1 MRIQP
6 IELPEAR
13 RFCRVLLKGWP
24 ALDNTRQGNG
34 EFPAAAGI
42 LLGLGLGG
50 FFDGIV
56 LHQVLQW
63 HHMLSSAGFP
73 PDSLDN
79 LKLNTFFDGLFH
91 AATYILVI
99 LGVVILWRSAHRR
112 RLHWSARLMAGSFL
126 MGFGAFNLVE
136 GMVNHQL
143 LGLHHVNET
152 VPRDQWVYWDIGFL
166 LWGAVMLI
174 AGWALYR
181 SGRRASG

>member
-1 MRIQP
+1 
-6 IELPEAR
+6 
-13 RFCRVLLKGWP
+13 
-24 ALDNTRQGNG
+24 
-34 EFPAAAGI
+34 
-42 LLGLGLGG
+42 
-50 FFDGIV
+50 
-56 LHQVLQW
+56 
-63 HHMLSSAGFP
+63 
-73 PDSLDN
+73 
-79 LKLNTFFDGLFH
+79 
-91 AATYILVI
+91 
-99 LGVVILWRSAHRR
+99 
-112 RLHWSARLMAGSFL
+112 MAGSFL